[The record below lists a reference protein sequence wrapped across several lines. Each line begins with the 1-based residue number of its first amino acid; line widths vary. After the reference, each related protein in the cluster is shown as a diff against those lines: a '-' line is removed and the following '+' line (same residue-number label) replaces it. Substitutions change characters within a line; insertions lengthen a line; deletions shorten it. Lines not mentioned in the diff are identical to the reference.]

1 MLSSAS
7 LIGAVVSAVLA
18 LGPVSAP
25 TKGTDR
31 ADEPSHPVMRIALTT
46 STGSPT
52 ELASA
57 GLDKLPLSSGQAS
70 GRPLNPLNLWL
81 SEQNDAKKSSAA
93 TPSAKEG
100 TEETPSAKERATQSS
115 STTRGVGGESSSHS
129 PLSSSPDALIKDT
142 KVLTEPLEVSDF
154 FVAGFIWA
162 RSRSLP
168 VSSG

>member
-31 ADEPSHPVMRIALTT
+31 ADEPSHPVMIALTT

-100 TEETPSAKERATQSS
+100 RKENLSAKEGATEYNTRSGRRVFIALAPLVLARRADQ
-115 STTRGVGGESSSHS
+115 RHES
-129 PLSSSPDALIKDT
+129 LDRA
-142 KVLTEPLEVSDF
+142 
-154 FVAGFIWA
+154 AGSF
-162 RSRSLP
+162 RLLRRRFHL
-168 VSSG
+168 G

>member
-100 TEETPSAKERATQSS
+100 SKEKSIFQKFTPDILVYKINYFIFAPDLRAT
-115 STTRGVGGESSSHS
+115 
-129 PLSSSPDALIKDT
+129 K
-142 KVLTEPLEVSDF
+142 
-154 FVAGFIWA
+154 
-162 RSRSLP
+162 
-168 VSSG
+168 